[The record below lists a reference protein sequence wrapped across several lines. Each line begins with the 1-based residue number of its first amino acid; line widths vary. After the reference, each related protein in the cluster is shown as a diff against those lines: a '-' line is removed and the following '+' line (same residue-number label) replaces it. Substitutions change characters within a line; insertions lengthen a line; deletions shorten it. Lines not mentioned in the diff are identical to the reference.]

1 MAFLGVPKNHK
12 LRFYSSFSLRRK
24 CRPKT
29 LGRYFA
35 KVWSLFVC
43 ACSLKPAIAAK
54 LSFTGTS
61 YLFFFCLSFFLGKEW
76 TLFFFF
82 RGGDFE
88 ELLIVHDNQSVR
100 LLRRR
105 LLSEI
110 SFPVRAKMPP
120 ERKK

>member
-1 MAFLGVPKNHK
+1 MSPKDFGPLFCKGVEPFCLCLFSEASDRCEIK
-12 LRFYSSFSLRRK
+12 LYWYEL
-24 CRPKT
+24 P
-29 LGRYFA
+29 
-35 KVWSLFVC
+35 
-43 ACSLKPAIAAK
+43 
-54 LSFTGTS
+54 
-61 YLFFFCLSFFLGKEW
+61 FFFCLSFFLGKEW